1 MFSCK
6 ETGLTRV
13 FYVAGNLK
21 WKECKWLLKVTVS
34 YIDNENTDY
43 FRALETTSEN
53 RFLFCI
59 FFIVHYF

>member
-21 WKECKWLLKVTVS
+21 WKECKWILKVTVS

-53 RFLFCI
+53 RFL
-59 FFIVHYF
+59 